1 MSVTSTPSAD
11 FPEFLPLGRFS
22 TAQYLRMIEL
32 GVLGPPTRLASLSFL
47 VGILFAVV
55 NAAAEQPNPAWSASP
70 EAIERAS
77 IGKPTANFDEAKV
90 GEFKL
95 VDPLLDDVGRPIRQE
110 SWGQRRAAWIH
121 LFEREMFG
129 KAPVGRPQNEAFRVV
144 ELDAHAL
151 AGRATR
157 KLVEISFDTPHAGR
171 YSFPLQLF
179 LPNEAQRP
187 VPVLL
192 LLQFE
197 GLEDPATPLVL
208 ERGWGLA
215 ILDRTRLAADDPTT
229 FRDGVINA
237 FSTLSPAAPD
247 AWQAIAAWAWGASRA
262 LDYLASDPDVD
273 GKRVAVVGFSR
284 MGKTALWAGAN
295 DERFA
300 AVISNES
307 GAGGAALS
315 NRRFG
320 ETIEDLNVRFPHWFA
335 ENYRQ
340 YNGREG
346 QLPFDQHQLLTLI
359 APRPL
364 YVGSADEDLWSDP
377 RGEFLSCVAASPVYE
392 LLGVSGLGTVVM
404 PPLDT
409 PIATGHIGYHIR
421 RGRHAFTDYD
431 WNRYLDFLDRHLAA
445 SESSVSK

>member
-1 MSVTSTPSAD
+1 MIRNCVATLIIAI
-11 FPEFLPLGRFS
+11 LPWSMEVARS
-22 TAQYLRMIEL
+22 E
-32 GVLGPPTRLASLSFL
+32 P
-47 VGILFAVV
+47 V
-55 NAAAEQPNPAWSASP
+55 NSNWSASP

-77 IGKPTANFDEAKV
+77 QSKPTANFEESRA

-95 VDPLLDDVGRPIRQE
+95 VDPLLDDDGRIVKRE
-110 SWGQRRAAWIH
+110 SWSKRRAAW
-121 LFEREMFG
+121 LRMFEREMFG
-129 KAPVGRPQNEAFRVV
+129 RAPIGRPQHEAFRVL
-144 ELDAHAL
+144 ERDRQALD
-151 AGRATR
+151 GRATR
-157 KLVEISFDTPHAGR
+157 KLVEISFDTPHAGK
-171 YSFPLQLF
+171 YSLPLQLY
-179 LPNEAQRP
+179 LPHNAKRP

-197 GLEDPATPLVL
+197 GLEDPSAPLVV

-215 ILDRTRLAADDPTT
+215 ILDRTKLAADDAAT
-229 FRDGVINA
+229 FRDGVIKA
-237 FSTLSPAAPD
+237 FSGDEPLAVD

-262 LDYLASDPDVD
+262 LDYLETDASVD
-273 GKRVAVVGFSR
+273 SQRVAVVGFSR

-295 DERFA
+295 DVRFA

-346 QLPFDQHQLLTLI
+346 ALPFDQHQLLALV

-364 YVGSADEDLWSDP
+364 YVGSADDDLWSDP
-377 RGEFLSCVAASPVYE
+377 RGEFLSCVAVSPIYE
-392 LLGVSGLGTVVM
+392 LLGVPGLGTDAM

-409 PIATGHIGYHIR
+409 PVATGHVGYHIR
-421 RGRHAFTDYD
+421 QGRHAFTDYD
-431 WNRYLDFLDRHLAA
+431 WNRYLDFLDLRLRVPGR
-445 SESSVSK
+445 SSTN